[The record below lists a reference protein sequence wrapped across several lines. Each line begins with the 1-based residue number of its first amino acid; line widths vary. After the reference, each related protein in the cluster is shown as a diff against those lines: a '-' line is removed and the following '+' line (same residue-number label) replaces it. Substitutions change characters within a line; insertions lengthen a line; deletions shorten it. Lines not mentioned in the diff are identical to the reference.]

1 MFILPYFG
9 APFVMKLPFT
19 KMSGAGNDFVVVDN
33 RVGEAPLSLEQIA
46 GLCDRHFGVG
56 GDGLLAV
63 EPPQGEADFRMRYYN
78 ADGGEAEMCGNGARC
93 FARFVRPFV
102 NAADGNEA
110 ISFETPAGVIRAQ
123 FFGDE
128 VEVNL
133 TEPEDLRL
141 NLEVALAA
149 GPGTVHHLNT
159 GVPHA
164 IQFVDDLE
172 TMDIRAR
179 GKELRSHEAFAPAGV
194 NANFLQKVA
203 DDLYAIRTYERG
215 VEDETLACGTGVT
228 AAAIIAHLVDG
239 ATLPVKLRVRG
250 GDVLAVNFVRDGDT
264 FRDVTLRGP
273 AEVSFT
279 GEIDLDSLHGAAH

>member
-1 MFILPYFG
+1 
-9 APFVMKLPFT
+9 MKLPFT

-33 RVGEAPLSLEQIA
+33 RAGEAPLTLEQIA
-46 GLCDRHFGVG
+46 SVCDRHFGIG

-63 EPPQGEADFRMRYYN
+63 EAAEGEADFRMRYYN

-93 FARFVRPFV
+93 FARFVRPLAEGKERV
-102 NAADGNEA
+102 
-110 ISFETPAGVIRAQ
+110 SFETPAGIIRAQ
-123 FFGDE
+123 FFGDD

-141 NLEVALAA
+141 NLDVALAA
-149 GPGTVHHLNT
+149 GPATIHHLNT

-179 GKELRSHEAFAPAGV
+179 GKELRCHEVFAPAGV
-194 NANFLQKVA
+194 NANFLQKVEGG
-203 DDLYAIRTYERG
+203 LYAIRTYERG

-228 AAAIIAHLVDG
+228 AAAIIAHLTDG
-239 ATLPVKLRVRG
+239 AALPVQVRVRG
-250 GDVLAVNFVRDGDT
+250 GDVLAVNFVRDGET

-273 AEVSFT
+273 ADISFT
-279 GEIDLDSLHGAAH
+279 GEIELDSLRPAAHG